1 MFLTDELTAKI
12 DAMKATLTTATGAAC
27 KDLEDAISELNAGTA
42 LYQDRQ
48 AAIAQQSMNASA
60 EYIAMVNKVMA
71 DLAAIKAG
79 MAAAPK
85 AKPEESPEQKA
96 ARIVGLEKRAA

>member
-42 LYQDRQ
+42 LYQDRMT
-48 AAIAQQSMNASA
+48 AVAQQTMNASE
-60 EYIAMVNKVMA
+60 EYGATVGNVMA
-71 DLAAIKAG
+71 KLATIKKG
-79 MAAAPK
+79 MAAAPAK
-85 AKPEESPEQKA
+85 AESPEQKSA
-96 ARIVGLEKRAA
+96 VPLGLARAA

>member
-1 MFLTDELTAKI
+1 MFLTDELTSKI

-42 LYQDRQ
+42 LYQDRM

-60 EYIAMVNKVMA
+60 EYTAMVNKVMA

-85 AKPEESPEQKA
+85 AKPEETPKSQTAKVLGIKEA
-96 ARIVGLEKRAA
+96 A